1 MLDSQTFIK
10 RISIFAS
17 IISIYILVYLPV
29 ITHNYGFADDYS
41 VTFTAHHH
49 ILSLLYMVVSS
60 GRPVYALFNFI
71 FSLTSDI
78 ADFRWVRLTSIFG
91 IATLAQIIATFF
103 IEETDLPR
111 SLSVSAALLIGLMPA
126 FQVYASWT
134 VCAGY
139 PWAAAIAAFSFCV
152 LHRNQYGGWRVSLIS
167 FILLTLAMMIYQPA
181 AMMYWVVAAAAWV
194 ANDRPL
200 PSCNRIVR
208 AVSIMMAALLA
219 DFISTKILTHFVFHH
234 YYTLSRT
241 ALATNIAQKLSWFVS
256 IPLIDGLNFIS
267 ITASQTVT
275 ILFGV
280 FIFIGLSVFI
290 LKDNKSKP
298 KKAMLSFAL
307 IPMSYLPNLIVDE
320 NLASYRTQSALSS
333 LLTLYAAVAL
343 VAWLRLFRIPR
354 FAPVV
359 ALVALLSSAGVARN
373 NVITEFVNPQ
383 TAELKLV
390 SRYLKM
396 HTNNLKG
403 AKQIYIVPSHWQETL
418 APVVRYDEFGMPSSA
433 DQWVPKGMVWLL
445 LKSEHEPTASKLS
458 TAKVGPLSAAPKGST
473 VVDLAQAISSR

>member
-1 MLDSQTFIK
+1 MLDSRHFIK
-10 RISIFAS
+10 RISIFVS
-17 IISIYILVYLPV
+17 IISIYLLVYLPV

-60 GRPVYALFNFI
+60 GRPVYALFNFV

-78 ADFRWVRLTSIFG
+78 ADFRWVRLASVLG

-111 SLSVSAALLIGLMPA
+111 SLSISAALLIGLMPA
-126 FQVYASWT
+126 FQVYASWA

-139 PWAAAIAAFSFCV
+139 PWAAAIAVFSFCV
-152 LHRNQYGGWRVSLIS
+152 LHRNQYGGWQVSLTS

-181 AMMYWVVAAAAWV
+181 AMMYWVIAAAVWV

-208 AVSIMMAALLA
+208 TVSIMMAALLA
-219 DFISTKILTHFVFHH
+219 DFISEKILTHFVFHH

-241 ALATNIAQKLSWFVS
+241 ALTTNFMQKISWFIS
-256 IPLIDGLNFIS
+256 SPMRDSLNFIS
-267 ITASQTVT
+267 ITASRTVSV
-275 ILFGV
+275 IFGA
-280 FIFIGLSVFI
+280 FIFIGFCLFI
-290 LKDNKSKP
+290 FRSNNSRIM
-298 KKAMLSFAL
+298 KAMLSFSL
-307 IPMSYLPNLIVDE
+307 LPMAYLPNLIVDE
-320 NLASYRTQSALSS
+320 NWASYRTQSALSS
-333 LLTLYAAVAL
+333 LLILYAAVAL
-343 VAWLRLFRIPR
+343 FAWLRQFRMLR
-354 FAPVV
+354 LAPAI
-359 ALVALLSSAGVARN
+359 ALVAILSSAGVARN

-383 TAELKLV
+383 TKELKLV

-396 HTNNLKG
+396 HLDNLNG
-403 AKQIYIVPSHWQETL
+403 AKQIYIVPSHWQESL

-445 LKSEHEPTASKLS
+445 LKSEHEPTAAKLS
-458 TAKVGPLSAAPKGST
+458 TAKVGRLSAAPKGST
-473 VVDLAQAISSR
+473 VIDLAQAISSR